1 MASLASHAKRA
12 AFQLGTTELYMES
25 APPRIAFVQ
34 LLLGRARSDALS
46 FGDFSLCEQ
55 RKVARTLDASGKA
68 QDAIRENKGAGFRLP
83 PE

>member
-25 APPRIAFVQ
+25 
-34 LLLGRARSDALS
+34 
-46 FGDFSLCEQ
+46 EQ
-55 RKVARTLDASGKA
+55 RKVTRSLDASGKA
-68 QDAIRENKGAGFRLP
+68 QDAIRENKDAGFRLP